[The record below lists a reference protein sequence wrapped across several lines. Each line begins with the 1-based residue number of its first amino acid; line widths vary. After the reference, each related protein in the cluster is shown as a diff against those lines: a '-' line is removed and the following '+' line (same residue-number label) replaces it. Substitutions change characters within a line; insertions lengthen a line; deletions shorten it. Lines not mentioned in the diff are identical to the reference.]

1 MVITQENEIIPTIP
15 PIFMGYNGIY
25 TNKMWINGIKKKE
38 PFYDSMGIQ
47 WDSTNNM
54 IWLGPETGGS
64 RFIATFLWRG

>member
-1 MVITQENEIIPTIP
+1 MVITQENEIIPAIP

-25 TNKMWINGIKKKE
+25 TNKMWINGIKKNQ

-54 IWLGPETGGS
+54 IWRPETGGS
-64 RFIATFLWRG
+64 RFIAIFLWRG